1 MLYNIAAGL
10 YVVYMG
16 SVKEEI
22 RVISM
27 CLSWISGCVSD
38 VYNREYVASNVFLN
52 MTQLLPHIQ
61 PVPKTKTKMHF
72 SKVKIFTN

>member
-52 MTQLLPHIQ
+52 MT
-61 PVPKTKTKMHF
+61 
-72 SKVKIFTN
+72 